1 MDIEVNHRIKHN
13 LWTLQVTG
21 KASERKPCLDF
32 VFSWET
38 PIVFFSHACHK
49 MKNIF
54 PYTRK
59 SKSQNKLALSTAT
72 NILI

>member
-21 KASERKPCLDF
+21 KASERKPYLDF

-38 PIVFFSHACHK
+38 PIFFLS
-49 MKNIF
+49 
-54 PYTRK
+54 RL
-59 SKSQNKLALSTAT
+59 SQNEKHLPLYQKV
-72 NILI
+72 

>member
-21 KASERKPCLDF
+21 KASERKPYLDF

-38 PIVFFSHACHK
+38 PIFF
-49 MKNIF
+49 
-54 PYTRK
+54 
-59 SKSQNKLALSTAT
+59 LSR
-72 NILI
+72 LS

>member
-38 PIVFFSHACHK
+38 P
-49 MKNIF
+49 
-54 PYTRK
+54 RL
-59 SKSQNKLALSTAT
+59 SQNEKQLPLYQKV
-72 NILI
+72 